1 LVVLFVPSLSCFIRK
16 VVEEEVI
23 GEEVDY
29 NKKQGN
35 PTEGS
40 TEEESW
46 IQEGESE

>member
-1 LVVLFVPSLSCFIRK
+1 VTSLYCFIRK

-29 NKKQGN
+29 NKQQRN
-35 PTEGS
+35 STEGS

-46 IQEGESE
+46 IQEGESV